1 MIICTQMVKHSTVD
15 KFRPYILTLCDL
27 IHFLSRFIAKQF
39 YETNYRQREF
49 WIKLIS
55 RSFTKIRLICAHL
68 QRAKM
73 DKLLSYR
80 KKYKILID
88 YCDGMYYKDIHIL
101 FPYFLAHLLERN
113 ALRQHNCFPLN
124 FLDIKISDNI
134 IAIDSNYYFIRFN
147 SYFR

>member
-1 MIICTQMVKHSTVD
+1 MRYCLIAFNNCFILVEIWEAYRAFRIFVQVSRNAIMIICTQMVKHSTVD

-39 YETNYRQREF
+39 YETNYRQRKF

-113 ALRQHNCFPLN
+113 ALR
-124 FLDIKISDNI
+124 
-134 IAIDSNYYFIRFN
+134 
-147 SYFR
+147 